1 MTLALATAEGWGT
14 LKTEFGFGWIKLAEK
29 GGWEEAP
36 SCCASATSTKGVD
49 PSWGRNLEGVFSGVT
64 TSEASRF
71 PKPLVVA
78 SLLLV
83 FADGGLGGNLGGSGW
98 EFLGGKFG
106 FERLR
111 PASPASTS

>member
-1 MTLALATAEGWGT
+1 MD
-14 LKTEFGFGWIKLAEK
+14 
-29 GGWEEAP
+29 P
-36 SCCASATSTKGVD
+36 SC
-49 PSWGRNLEGVFSGVT
+49 GRNLDGVFSGVT
-64 TSEASRF
+64 TSKASCL

-83 FADGGLGGNLGGSGW
+83 FADGGLGGNLGGSRL

-111 PASPASTS
+111 PASPASTSCKGVGPPWGSTVMISSCLAEKSS